1 MRKKLYQT
9 GIVSLLLLFAIV
21 LLGCGTAKM
30 GVYSSSLQQPDPDK
44 LCNLRIHYSTGIT
57 GIDGKAVSW
66 GIAREVKYT
75 EISIPAGLHS
85 MRFEFFS
92 EDEYSR
98 VQASNYTFSYEFLPG
113 HNYEII
119 GGYGVVR
126 INNNTDKSLSKSISI
141 RL

>member
-1 MRKKLYQT
+1 MMLDRGITNYCKGYTDEKKLYQT

-75 EISIPAGLHS
+75 EISIPAGLHF
-85 MRFEFFS
+85 RRHLVFIIRKVLQLTEEQKNF
-92 EDEYSR
+92 
-98 VQASNYTFSYEFLPG
+98 QNYLIIFL
-113 HNYEII
+113 
-119 GGYGVVR
+119 
-126 INNNTDKSLSKSISI
+126 
-141 RL
+141 